1 MSKLSSFE
9 FFTIVEGCKGL
20 LVGAKCFKATFNN
33 GYHGVSI
40 VDKYGTEKQLLDKS
54 WSDYSEQ
61 VKQLNSLLISE
72 DLS

>member
-9 FFTIVEGCKGL
+9 FFTIANGCKGL

-33 GYHGVSI
+33 GYHGI
-40 VDKYGTEKQLLDKS
+40 ALIDKYGTEKQIIDKS

-61 VKQLNSLLISE
+61 VRQLNNLLISE
-72 DLS
+72 EY